1 MVTAMR
7 LYKVLSLLGYL
18 GFSLVPLLCSQVN
31 KILAV
36 PSFSTAS
43 SATALPFGS
52 VTSVQ
57 SSREPGLADQSQTS
71 LIPSPMASFEKA
83 FYVAPNGDDS
93 NPGTL
98 ERPWRTI
105 QKAADTLLAGDTV
118 YLRQGIYAEHVRPKN
133 SGQPGKEIAYLSFP
147 GERVI
152 LDGQDVLLPDDL
164 SGLFEIANQSYIRV
178 RGMHLINSG
187 PFADN
192 AAILILASDHITVE
206 NNTTFNTASS
216 GIGVWGSSE
225 IVIAGNTVERAGV
238 GGGQECI
245 TVAGSQGFEVH
256 DNLVI
261 DCQKEGIDAKD
272 GSSHGIID
280 HNVVKH
286 PKAVGIYVDAW
297 DKPTHDITVSRNVVF
312 NSAESNGFAMASEMG
327 GLLAN
332 IRLENNLAYHNHTYG
347 IEVSACCSANHPMNE
362 ILIINNTLYQNG
374 VDWGGGII
382 QDNAQAQR
390 VIIRNNI
397 VSQNLTFQI
406 AVAGDVP
413 TEFVS
418 IDHNLIEGYRGY
430 EDEVIGVNDL
440 EGNAGFLDPLFFDF
454 HLSPASTAI
463 DRGSSLDAPATDF
476 DGDAR
481 PIGKGVDIGAD
492 EWHGVAYLPLIKNW
506 VGFMC
511 GYSLNSGT
519 TYHQK

>member
-1 MVTAMR
+1 MK
-7 LYKVLSLLGYL
+7 LDKILSLIFCL
-18 GFSLVPLLCSQVN
+18 GFSLVPLLCAQVDQ
-31 KILAV
+31 ILV
-36 PSFSTAS
+36 VQSFATSP
-43 SATALPFGS
+43 SATALPFRS
-52 VTSVQ
+52 ATSVQ
-57 SSREPGLADQSQTS
+57 SSREPGLAERSQTRVV
-71 LIPSPMASFEKA
+71 PSPMPSFEEA
-83 FYVAPNGDDS
+83 FYVAPNGDDR

-98 ERPWRTI
+98 ASPWRTI

-118 YLRQGIYAEHVRPKN
+118 YLRQGVYAEHVRPKN
-133 SGQPGKEIAYLSFP
+133 SGQPGNEIAYLGFP
-147 GERVI
+147 GERAI

-164 SGLFEIANQSYIRV
+164 SGLFEIANRSYIRV
-178 RGMHLINSG
+178 QGIHLINSG

-192 AAILILASDHITVE
+192 GAILIIASDHITVE

-216 GIGVWGSSE
+216 GIGVWDSRE
-225 IVIAGNTVERAGV
+225 IVIASNTVERAGV

-245 TVAGSQGFEVH
+245 TVAGSQGFEVR

-272 GSSHGIID
+272 GSSNGIID
-280 HNVVKH
+280 HNIVDH

-297 DKPTHDITVSRNVVF
+297 DKPTHAITVSRNVVF
-312 NSAESNGFAMASEMG
+312 NSAESNGFAVASEMG

-413 TEFVS
+413 TEYIS
-418 IDHNLIEGYRGY
+418 IEHNLIDGYRGY
-430 EDEVIGVNDL
+430 EDEVTGANYV
-440 EGNAGFLDPLFFDF
+440 EGNAGFLDPFSFDF
-454 HLSPASTAI
+454 HLSPTSIAI

-476 DGDAR
+476 DGDER
-481 PIGKGVDIGAD
+481 PIGRGFDIGAD

-506 VGFMC
+506 MGLIC
-511 GYSLNSGT
+511 GYLLNSVT
-519 TYHQK
+519 TYHHK